1 MTYKEVNTMISGVG
15 IPYAYNQFDND
26 TPQEPPFI
34 CFLYDHGDD
43 LIADNTNY
51 QLIRMLSVELYTDTK
66 DFELE
71 QTVEDVLN
79 ANGLVYS
86 KQETYLE
93 SERMYMI
100 TFEVDVVITK
110 ENDNA

>member
-1 MTYKEVNTMISGVG
+1 MTYKEVNTMLSSVG

-71 QTVEDVLN
+71 QTVEDMLN

-100 TFEVDVVITK
+100 TFEADVVITK

>member
-1 MTYKEVNTMISGVG
+1 MTYKEVNTMLSSVG

-100 TFEVDVVITK
+100 TFDADVVITK

>member
-1 MTYKEVNTMISGVG
+1 MTYKEVSTMISSIG

-26 TPQEPPFI
+26 TPQSPPFV
-34 CFLYDHGDD
+34 CFLFDRDD
-43 LIADNTNY
+43 DFIADGINY
-51 QLIRMLSVELYTDTK
+51 QSIRHLSVELYTDTK

-79 ANGLVYS
+79 AHQLVYS
-86 KQETYLE
+86 RQETYLE

-100 TFEVDVVITK
+100 TFDSDVVITK

>member
-1 MTYKEVNTMISGVG
+1 MTYKEVNTMLSGVG

-100 TFEVDVVITK
+100 TFEADVVITK

>member
-1 MTYKEVNTMISGVG
+1 MTYKEVNTMLSSVG

-100 TFEVDVVITK
+100 TFEADVVITK

>member
-1 MTYKEVNTMISGVG
+1 MTYKEVNTMLSSVG

-34 CFLYDHGDD
+34 CFLYDHDDD

-79 ANGLVYS
+79 VNGLVYS

-100 TFEVDVVITK
+100 TFEADVVITK

>member
-1 MTYKEVNTMISGVG
+1 MTYKEVNTMLSSVG

-34 CFLYDHGDD
+34 CFLYDHADD

-100 TFEVDVVITK
+100 TFEADVVITK

>member
-1 MTYKEVNTMISGVG
+1 MTYKEVNTMLSSVGV
-15 IPYAYNQFDND
+15 PYAYNQFDND

-100 TFEVDVVITK
+100 TFEADVVITK

>member
-1 MTYKEVNTMISGVG
+1 MERLVAIMEEIGL
-15 IPYAYNQFDND
+15 PFAYHHFAEGESPD
-26 TPQEPPFI
+26 PPFI
-34 CFLYDHGDD
+34 CFLYDHDDD

-100 TFEVDVVITK
+100 TFEADVVITK

>member
-1 MTYKEVNTMISGVG
+1 MTYKEVNTMLSSVG

-79 ANGLVYS
+79 ANRLVYS

-100 TFEVDVVITK
+100 TFEADVVITK

>member
-1 MTYKEVNTMISGVG
+1 MTYKEVNTMLSGVG

-66 DFELE
+66 NFELE

-100 TFEVDVVITK
+100 TFEADVVITK